1 MSGSV
6 CWVISNY
13 LLERKYLE
21 RINEIEM
28 TWNKLESKWPLPM
41 ALDTVQ
47 VAANKRKE
55 NHF

>member
-55 NHF
+55 SHF